1 MLRITGT
8 IARTRKAQTLMV
20 RDRQK
25 ELANDK
31 ETPVIPHSEPAGG
44 NGSLEATMRRE
55 KNPVKRFFKVLGPGL
70 ITGAS
75 DDDPSGIGTY
85 AVVGAALGFTTL
97 WTALFTLPLM
107 VAALLTC
114 ARIGMVSGMGLAA
127 VLRRHYARN
136 LLYVTVI
143 GLVIANTINAGADIG
158 AIAAAIN
165 LLIPIPIV
173 ALVLPIALTILA
185 LQIWGSYRLIAKTFK
200 WLTLALFAYVGSAVF
215 ARPDWIDVIKATFI
229 PRLSF
234 DPNFLAMLVAIF
246 GTTISPYLFF
256 WQAAQEVEEEIS
268 FGRVTRAQRRGASDA
283 EMKYARWDV
292 YIGMFLSNLVMYFI
306 ILATAAT
313 LFKAGKTDIQSATDA
328 AQALKPFAHGAASFL
343 LAVGL
348 VGSGFLAVPVLTGC
362 SAYALTEA
370 FGGRYG
376 FNQKLRRAKFFYGVI
391 VVSTLV
397 GVLINFVGINPI
409 RALFLAAII
418 NGFLAPP
425 LLVAIMLVA
434 NNRHI
439 MGNRVNG
446 RWSNILGWMTT
457 VVMFVAAVALVLTWG
472 Q

>member
-1 MLRITGT
+1 MAHRE
-8 IARTRKAQTLMV
+8 QTESQIS
-20 RDRQK
+20 RQR
-25 ELANDK
+25 
-31 ETPVIPHSEPAGG
+31 PVNPHSEPAGG
-44 NGSLEATMRRE
+44 TVSLEAAMMLERSR
-55 KNPVKRFFKVLGPGL
+55 VKRFFKLLGPGL

-85 AVVGAALGFTTL
+85 AVAGASLGFATL

-107 VAALLTC
+107 IAALLTC

-136 LLYVTVI
+136 LLYLTVI

-165 LLIPIPIV
+165 LLIPIPIAV
-173 ALVLPIALTILA
+173 LVLPVALAILA
-185 LQIWGSYRLIAKTFK
+185 LQIWGSYRLIARTFK

-215 ARPDWIDVIKATFI
+215 ARPDWSEVLKATFI

-234 DPNFLAMLVAIF
+234 DSSFLAMIVAIF

-256 WQAAQEVEEEIS
+256 WQADQEVEEEIS
-268 FGRVTRAQRRGASDA
+268 FGRLTRAQRRGASDA
-283 EMKYARWDV
+283 EIKYARWDV

-313 LFKAGKTDIQSATDA
+313 LFKTGQTNIQSATDA
-328 AQALKPFAHGAASFL
+328 AEALKPFAHGAASLL

-348 VGSGFLAVPVLTGC
+348 IGSGFLAVPVLTGC
-362 SAYALTEA
+362 SAYALTES

-376 FNQKLRRAKFFYGVI
+376 FNQKLRRAKFFYAI
-391 VVSTLV
+391 IIVSTLV

-409 RALFLAAII
+409 RALLLAAII

-446 RWSNILGWMTT
+446 RWSNILGWTTT
-457 VVMFVAAVALVLTWG
+457 VVMFVAALALVLTWG